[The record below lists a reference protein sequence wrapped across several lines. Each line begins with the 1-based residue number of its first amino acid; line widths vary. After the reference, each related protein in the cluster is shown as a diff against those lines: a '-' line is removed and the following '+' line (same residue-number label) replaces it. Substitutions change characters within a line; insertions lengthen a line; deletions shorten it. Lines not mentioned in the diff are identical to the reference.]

1 MEKQEC
7 VMLLGCGT
15 VGSQAFRW
23 LVERGPFKSILL
35 VDADIQQARHLAES
49 TELGSIVIAGI
60 EQADVSDR
68 KKIAGLMKGCVIVIN
83 TVGPFFR
90 FGRVALEAALE
101 AGVHYVDVNDDVESL
116 KDLLQ
121 DTRIEAAIQKST
133 SSFVVGAGTSP
144 GSTGHMARIGAAML
158 DRVESIHVFLAA
170 TISWRGYPV
179 FSHFTHSMGQPS
191 EFFLKGKL
199 EQVQPFAKME
209 LVRFLGIDEDTVCYA
224 VGHPEPV
231 VFPRNF
237 TEVEEVTMK
246 LGRIP
251 NSLMEMFH
259 HFYTYGLMD
268 TTPISL
274 DSGTEIVPADFTA
287 AYLASDTAD
296 KIFGFSV
303 AKPLSARLVK
313 VVGQIADQ
321 KATISCYHTS
331 VSISGQD
338 AAIIASLIVKGELF
352 VEGLTTAEAL
362 DPWPIMEALLVEEGM
377 FSVIHEEESLTFNN
391 LSDLDQY
398 RRDK

>member
-1 MEKQEC
+1 MEKEGC

-23 LVERGPFKSILL
+23 LVKKGPFKSILM
-35 VDADIQQARHLAES
+35 VDADIQKASQLLEN
-49 TELGSIVIAGI
+49 TELGSIVISGI

-68 KKIAGLMKGCVIVIN
+68 KKIVDLMRKCVIVIN

-90 FGRVALEAALE
+90 FGRLAVEAAIE
-101 AGVHYVDVNDDVESL
+101 AGVHYVDVNDDLESL

-121 DTRIEAAIQKST
+121 DTHIEAAIQKNNKN
-133 SSFVVGAGTSP
+133 FVVGAGTSP

-191 EFFLKGKL
+191 EFYLNGKL
-199 EQVQPFAKME
+199 KLVQPFGKKE
-209 LVRFLGIDEDTVCYA
+209 FVRFLGVEEDTVCYA

-231 VFPRNF
+231 VFPRHF
-237 TEVEEVTMK
+237 TEVKEVTMK

-251 NSLMEMFH
+251 NSLMKMFH
-259 HFYTYGLMD
+259 DFYTYGLMD
-268 TTPISL
+268 TRKISL
-274 DSGTEIVPADFTA
+274 DNGTEIVPADFTA

-296 KIFGFSV
+296 KIFGFSI
-303 AKPLSARLVK
+303 AKPLSARLVR
-313 VVGQIADQ
+313 VVGQIEEQ
-321 KATISCYHTS
+321 KATMSCYHTS

-338 AAIIASLIVKGELF
+338 AAIIASLLVKGELLA
-352 VEGLTTAEAL
+352 EGLTTAEAL
-362 DPWPIMEALLVEEGM
+362 DPWPIMKGLLEEEGE
-377 FSVIHEEESLTFNN
+377 FSVIHEEETRTFGDISE
-391 LSDLDQY
+391 LDLY
-398 RRDK
+398 RRDT

>member
-1 MEKQEC
+1 
-7 VMLLGCGT
+7 
-15 VGSQAFRW
+15 
-23 LVERGPFKSILL
+23 LL

-60 EQADVSDR
+60 EQADVSDS
-68 KKIAGLMKGCVIVIN
+68 KKIVGLMRSCVIVIN

-199 EQVQPFAKME
+199 EQVQPFAKKE

-259 HFYTYGLMD
+259 HFYMYGLMD
-268 TTPISL
+268 TTPINL
-274 DSGTEIVPADFTA
+274 DNGTEIAPADFTA
-287 AYLASDTAD
+287 AYLASDAAD
-296 KIFGFSV
+296 KIFGFST

-313 VVGQIADQ
+313 VIGQIAGE

-338 AAIIASLIVKGELF
+338 AAIIASLLIRGELL

-362 DPWPIMEALLVEEGM
+362 DPWRIMKELLEEEGA
-377 FSVIHEEESLTFNN
+377 FCVTHEEETRTFTD
-391 LSDLDQY
+391 LSELDQY
-398 RRDK
+398 RRDT

>member
-15 VGSQAFRW
+15 VGSQAFHW
-23 LVERGPFKSILL
+23 LVKKGPFKSILM
-35 VDADIQQARHLAES
+35 VDTDIQKATQLAES
-49 TELGSIVIAGI
+49 TELGRIVIASI

-68 KKIAGLMKGCVIVIN
+68 EKIVDLMKRCVIVIN

-121 DTRIEAAIQKST
+121 DTHIEATIQKSGK
-133 SSFVVGAGTSP
+133 SFVVGAGTSP

-158 DRVESIHVFLAA
+158 DSVESIHVFLAA

-191 EFFLKGKL
+191 TFYLNGKL
-199 EQVQPFAKME
+199 QSVQPFGKKE
-209 LVRFLGIDEDTVCYA
+209 LVRFLGVEEDTVCYA

-231 VFPRNF
+231 VFPKQF
-237 TEVEEVTMK
+237 TDVEQVTMK

-251 NSLMEMFH
+251 NSLMEMFRH
-259 HFYTYGLMD
+259 LYIYGLMD

-274 DSGTEIVPADFTA
+274 DNGTEVVPADFTA

-296 KIFGFSV
+296 EIFGFSIS
-303 AKPLSARLVK
+303 KPLSARLVK
-313 VVGQIADQ
+313 VVGQIAKQ

-338 AAIIASLIVKGELF
+338 AAIIASLLIRGELL

-362 DPWPIMEALLVEEGM
+362 DPWRIMKELLEEEGA
-377 FSVIHEEESLTFNN
+377 FCVTHEEETRTFTD
-391 LSDLDQY
+391 LSELDQY
-398 RRDK
+398 RRDT

>member
-1 MEKQEC
+1 
-7 VMLLGCGT
+7 
-15 VGSQAFRW
+15 
-23 LVERGPFKSILL
+23 
-35 VDADIQQARHLAES
+35 
-49 TELGSIVIAGI
+49 
-60 EQADVSDR
+60 
-68 KKIAGLMKGCVIVIN
+68 
-83 TVGPFFR
+83 
-90 FGRVALEAALE
+90 
-101 AGVHYVDVNDDVESL
+101 
-116 KDLLQ
+116 
-121 DTRIEAAIQKST
+121 
-133 SSFVVGAGTSP
+133 
-144 GSTGHMARIGAAML
+144 
-158 DRVESIHVFLAA
+158 
-170 TISWRGYPV
+170 
-179 FSHFTHSMGQPS
+179 
-191 EFFLKGKL
+191 
-199 EQVQPFAKME
+199 
-209 LVRFLGIDEDTVCYA
+209 
-224 VGHPEPV
+224 
-231 VFPRNF
+231 
-237 TEVEEVTMK
+237 
-246 LGRIP
+246 
-251 NSLMEMFH
+251 
-259 HFYTYGLMD
+259 MD

>member
-15 VGSQAFRW
+15 VGSQAFQW
-23 LVERGPFKSILL
+23 LVKKGPFKSILM
-35 VDADIQQARHLAES
+35 VDTDIQQATQLAES
-49 TELGSIVIAGI
+49 TELGSIVIASI

-68 KKIAGLMKGCVIVIN
+68 EKIVDLMRRCVIVIN

-116 KDLLQ
+116 KELLQ
-121 DTRIEAAIQKST
+121 DTHIDDAIQKSGK
-133 SSFVVGAGTSP
+133 SFVVGAGTSP

-158 DRVESIHVFLAA
+158 DCVESIHVFLAA

-191 EFFLKGKL
+191 EFYLDREL
-199 EQVQPFAKME
+199 QSVQPFGKKE
-209 LVRFLGIDEDTVCYA
+209 LVRFLGIEEDTVCYA

-231 VFPRNF
+231 VFPKHF
-237 TEVEEVTMK
+237 TEVEQVTMK

-251 NSLMEMFH
+251 NSLMEMFRH
-259 HFYTYGLMD
+259 LYMYGLMD

-274 DSGTEIVPADFTA
+274 DNGTEIVPADFTA

-296 KIFGFSV
+296 KIFGFST
-303 AKPLSARLVK
+303 ARPLSARLVK
-313 VVGQIADQ
+313 VIGQIAGE

-338 AAIIASLIVKGELF
+338 AAIIASLLIGGKLL

-362 DPWPIMEALLVEEGM
+362 DPWRIMKELLEEEGA
-377 FSVIHEEESLTFNN
+377 FCVTHEEETRTFTD
-391 LSDLDQY
+391 LSELDQY
-398 RRDK
+398 RRDT